1 MVDGGSWMDG
11 ALTDN
16 GQRTNPIGCAT
27 MGSMPRRVLVAA
39 ACILSGSLLWTAR
52 LLFGSSPW
60 GANSSALLALGLL
73 VATSVSLVALLL
85 SPGRWVRNAIAV
97 TAGAWALTAIALE
110 ADLLWI
116 AALAILAAG
125 AVLTRTSAMDSW
137 FQQVKADR
145 VPTKATVLAF
155 GQVCWPAVVGGL
167 GIPDVTPAGWVLAVF
182 GLVGGWA
189 YARALPGSLWTL
201 RLVLLPL
208 GIAAGP
214 GLRPAAAAALVAV
227 ALALTLLSWT
237 AEARFA
243 VDSSRP
249 RRVRPVSI
257 LPEVTPPGLME
268 SAGYD
273 RRGRPLAGSD

>member
-1 MVDGGSWMDG
+1 MGICSFGFST
-11 ALTDN
+11 TDRVRHN
-16 GQRTNPIGCAT
+16 
-27 MGSMPRRVLVAA
+27 GSMPRRVPVAA
-39 ACILSGSLLWTAR
+39 AFILSGSLLWTAR

-73 VATSVSLVALLL
+73 VATSISLVALLL
-85 SPGRWVRNAIAV
+85 SPGPWVRNAIAV
-97 TAGAWALTAIALE
+97 TGGAWALTAIALE
-110 ADLLWI
+110 VDLVWI
-116 AALAILAAG
+116 GALATLAAG
-125 AVLTRTSAMDSW
+125 VALTRTCAIDSW
-137 FQQVKADR
+137 FQQVKPDR

-155 GQVCWPAVVGGL
+155 GLICLPAVVAGL
-167 GIPDVTPAGWVLAVF
+167 GIPAVTPAGWVLAAF

-189 YARALPGSLWTL
+189 YARALPGALWTL

-208 GIAAGP
+208 GVAAGP
-214 GLRPAAAAALVAV
+214 GLRPAATAGVASV

-237 AEARFA
+237 AEARLA

-249 RRVRPVSI
+249 RRVTSVSI